1 MSAEHLQTD
10 TLTGLLN
17 RKTFQEQY
25 KAALEAARK
34 TDQPLAFI
42 FLDIDHFLEVNQS
55 NGHMAGDGVLA
66 TVAEIIRQA
75 FGETAILGR
84 YGGDEFVILL
94 PNVEREAAFLALEK
108 LRQAVE
114 ARTTYEYEGK
124 NWHIQVTISAGLA
137 AFPIDG
143 RSGYELL
150 RKADQ
155 ALYRA
160 KLAARNQVRLA
171 IEEKLVPKTSHYTQT
186 QLERLTQLA
195 QGQGFTEAELLREAM
210 DDLLIKYGVNDILS

>member
-1 MSAEHLQTD
+1 M
-10 TLTGLLN
+10 
-17 RKTFQEQY
+17 
-25 KAALEAARK
+25 EAARK
-34 TDQPLAFI
+34 MEQPLVFI

-55 NGHMAGDGVLA
+55 LGHMAGDGVLA
-66 TVAEIIRQA
+66 TVAETMRQT

-84 YGGDEFVILL
+84 YGGDKFVILL
-94 PNVEREAAFLALEK
+94 PSVEREAAFLALEK

-114 ARTTYEYEGK
+114 ARSTYEYEGK
-124 NWHIQVTISAGLA
+124 SWQIQVTISAGLA

-160 KLAARNQVRLA
+160 KAARNQVRLA
-171 IEEKLVPKTSHYTQT
+171 IEEKLAPKTSHYTQT